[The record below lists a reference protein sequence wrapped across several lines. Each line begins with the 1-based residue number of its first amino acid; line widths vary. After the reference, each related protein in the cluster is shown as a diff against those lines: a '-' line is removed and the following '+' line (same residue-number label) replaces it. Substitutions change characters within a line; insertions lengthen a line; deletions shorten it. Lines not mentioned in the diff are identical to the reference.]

1 MIKTVRL
8 KSAESTGKLY
18 AIDMVTY
25 VTHEVVLQEVG
36 PYIEG
41 TVPGEQI
48 VPDITVE
55 VLPREY

>member
-8 KSAESTGKLY
+8 KSEEFSGKLY

-36 PYIEG
+36 PSIG
-41 TVPGEQI
+41 HNSWGADNT
-48 VPDITVE
+48 
-55 VLPREY
+55 RHNR